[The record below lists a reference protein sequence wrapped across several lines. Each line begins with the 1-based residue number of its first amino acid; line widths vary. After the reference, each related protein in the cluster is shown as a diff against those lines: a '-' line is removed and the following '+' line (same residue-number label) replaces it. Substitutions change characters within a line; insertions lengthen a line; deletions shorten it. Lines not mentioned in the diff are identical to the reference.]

1 MKNHGKKIVTAMLL
15 AACAALVPAKADA
28 GVTRGRDGKIHRF
41 GSDAWNRMGPRH
53 VVLVPHHHYLASK
66 RFCLLHVDRFV
77 REVKASNEDHLRL
90 ANLCS
95 RGLFHTVWKLTGGEE
110 PRLLH
115 HGYESVHE
123 WEKEVREAV
132 EHLPDHGTPSESW
145 IKLMKDLS
153 NRPLSNKP
161 IPLSKKK

>member
-1 MKNHGKKIVTAMLL
+1 MKNNKRYIIMAMLF
-15 AACAALVPAKADA
+15 AVCAAMALGDA
-28 GVTRGRDGKIHRF
+28 HAGAYRGKDGEIHSF
-41 GSDAWNRMGPRH
+41 GSDAWRRMGPRPMH

-66 RFCLLHVDRFV
+66 RFCLMHVDRFM

-110 PRLLH
+110 PKLTH

-132 EHLPDHGTPSESW
+132 EHLPDHGIPSEAW
-145 IKLMKDLS
+145 RKHLMGLA
-153 NRPLSNKP
+153 NKP
-161 IPLSKKK
+161 VPLSKKK